1 MNDANQRVSAVER
14 QLRDLQ
20 GSRQNKL
27 KLFGSWVP
35 ELRQRVEQAA
45 RRGKFHHAPV
55 GPIGKEILYCSTLCL
70 RGHGDV
76 VLSSLNF

>member
-1 MNDANQRVSAVER
+1 MNDANQRVSAVQR

-20 GSRQNKL
+20 GSRQDKL

-45 RRGKFHHAPV
+45 RRGKFHHTPV
-55 GPIGKEILYCSTLCL
+55 GPIGKEILYFIL

-76 VLSSLNF
+76 VLSALNF